1 MPRPRSFGLRHSVG
15 RVLLIGAVVASGGCG
30 HSRTVSGAQA
40 LAAPK
45 HGPPLP
51 LPGPPPAPLD
61 GEATPIWN
69 AQLDGRAFPDHVLAL
84 TWDDGPDKHT
94 LELARYLSSR
104 HVSGTFFV
112 VQSWRAGLSSA
123 PGSGSTVF
131 ETGYAHLPVLQEL
144 VKLGQRIANHTL
156 NHVKLPSVAP
166 QLASRE
172 LAENQRNIDPFLS
185 DEARFFRAPAGAW
198 DTAIARRTTA
208 DAYLGKLVGPIRW
221 DIDRK
226 DWENSVECASKTP
239 ARDCESW
246 HDGLRLKP
254 QVTARRYL
262 ETIEHMGHGIVLMH
276 DRVGAVGSHYALDVA
291 HSLLPVLIARGY
303 VFAAPVLA
311 FSPPVGRVAA
321 AVQDA
326 LRGLSLQGLKLVD
339 ENGDGRADLC
349 GLSAN
354 QTYCLPSEE
363 SPGAAGGQTPKAFF
377 ATPEPVVSGSA
388 ALTGAFPGQ
397 LPPGWDTPSGAALSG
412 DLDGDGLLDLCRFE
426 SGGLMC
432 ARGEAHG
439 YDAPRRWLASA
450 ELALGSASAPDA
462 AALADVNGDRHADA
476 CWVSSGEVRCSLWKN
491 GAFAAPS
498 RWFEGSAKLPLFGD
512 LNGDHRADLCFQAP
526 HGIACAFSTGA
537 TFTGATTWVG
547 ASSFPDDS
555 QLVLA
560 DINGDGRADL
570 CGLSGG
576 QVACGLAP

>member
-1 MPRPRSFGLRHSVG
+1 MPRLGSFGLRH
-15 RVLLIGAVVASGGCG
+15 RVDLILLIGAVGASSGCG
-30 HSRTVSGAQA
+30 HSRTVSGAPA
-40 LAAPK
+40 PATSNLARPA
-45 HGPPLP
+45 
-51 LPGPPPAPLD
+51 PPPAAPAAPER
-61 GEATPIWN
+61 EAVPIWD
-69 AQLDGRAFPDHVLAL
+69 AQLDGRAFPDHVLAV

-94 LELARYLSSR
+94 IELARYLSAR

-112 VQSWRAGLSSA
+112 VQSWRAGLSFA

-144 VKLGQRIANHTL
+144 LRLGQRIANHTL
-156 NHVKLPSVAP
+156 NHVKLPSAAP

-172 LAENQRNIDPFLS
+172 LAENQRNIDPFLT
-185 DEARFFRAPAGAW
+185 DEARFFRVPAGAW
-198 DTAIARRTTA
+198 DTAVAGRTTA

-226 DWENSVECASKTP
+226 DWENSTECVSKTA
-239 ARDCESW
+239 ARDCEPW

-254 QVTARRYL
+254 QVTALRYL
-262 ETIEHMGHGIVLMH
+262 ETIEHLRHGIVLMH
-276 DRVGAVGSHYALDVA
+276 DRVGDVGSHYALDVA
-291 HSLLPVLIARGY
+291 RSLLPELIARGY

-311 FSPPVGRVAA
+311 FSPPVGRIAA

-354 QTYCLPSEE
+354 QTYCLRSEE
-363 SPGAAGGQTPKAFF
+363 KPGAASGETPKAFF
-377 ATPEPVVSGSA
+377 AAPEPVVGVSA
-388 ALTGAFPGQ
+388 ALTGAFPHQ
-397 LPPGWDTPSGAALSG
+397 LPPGWDTLSGAALSG
-412 DLDGDGLLDLCRFE
+412 DLDGDGVLDLCRFE
-426 SGGLMC
+426 ARGLMC

-439 YDAPRRWLASA
+439 YDAPKPWLLPA
-450 ELALGSASAPDA
+450 ELALGSATAPVA

-476 CWVSSGEVRCSLWKN
+476 CWVSSDEVRCSLWKN

-498 RWFEGSAKLPLFGD
+498 RWFEGSAKLALFGD
-512 LNGDHRADLCFQAP
+512 LNGDRRADLCFQDP
-526 HGIACAFSTGA
+526 RGIACAFSTGSA
-537 TFTGATTWVG
+537 FTGATTWLG
-547 ASSFPDDS
+547 ASSFRGDS
-555 QLVLA
+555 QLALA

-570 CGLSGG
+570 CGVSGD